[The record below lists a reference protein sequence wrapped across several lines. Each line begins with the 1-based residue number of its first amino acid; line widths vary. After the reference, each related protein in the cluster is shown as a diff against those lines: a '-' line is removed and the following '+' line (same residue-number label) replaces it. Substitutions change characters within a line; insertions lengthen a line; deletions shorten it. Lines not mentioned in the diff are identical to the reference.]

1 MEWFQALILG
11 LVQGLTEF
19 LPISSS
25 GHLVLGKELLGVDAS
40 DPTFEILVH
49 AATVCSTLVVFRKEI
64 AQLLCGLFKF
74 KYNEETAYIF
84 KIAVSMIPIFIIG
97 IFFKDFVKELFGEGI
112 GLVGCMLLVTAA
124 LLLFSHFFKPKT
136 EHPIRYKDA
145 FIIGIAQA
153 IAVLPGLSRSG
164 STIATGLLVGG
175 KKSEVAKFSF
185 LMVLV
190 PILGEAFLELIDG
203 QFNPSVSGISIT
215 SMIIGFVAAFISG
228 WFACRVMIEI
238 VKRSKLTYFAIY
250 CIIIGSIALGLTIFK

>member
-25 GHLVLGKELLGVDAS
+25 GHLVLGKEVFGIDAG

-64 AQLLCGLFKF
+64 AQLFCGLFKF
-74 KYNEETAYIF
+74 KYNEETEYIF
-84 KIAVSMIPIFIIG
+84 KIMVSMIPVLIIG
-97 IFFKDFVKELFGEGI
+97 IFFKDFVKDLFGEGI
-112 GLVGCMLLVTAA
+112 GLVGIMLLVTAS
-124 LLLFSHFFKPKT
+124 LLLFSQFFKPKK
-136 EHPIRYKDA
+136 EHTISYKDA

-164 STIATGLLVGG
+164 STIATGLLLGD
-175 KKSEVAKFSF
+175 KKNEVAKFSF

-203 QFNPSVSGISIT
+203 QFHPSESGISIS
-215 SMIIGFVAAFISG
+215 SMVIGFVAAFVSG
-228 WFACRVMIEI
+228 WFACRIMIKI
-238 VKRSKLTYFAIY
+238 VQRSKLTYFAIY
-250 CIIIGSIALGLTIFK
+250 CAIVGLVSLGFAFL